1 MLTLARAYGMAINI
15 DWRPLGRI
23 VVHVAL
29 FSLFAAMLLPWALAV
44 PVLGWKVLFGLFFGG
59 ECAHPPDLL
68 SDTTPSACACA
79 HDARTRRA
87 VRSTRAFCHCA
98 ADR

>member
-1 MLTLARAYGMAINI
+1 MRARRAAAAEQKAALVERPQVLTLARAYGMASSI

-29 FSLFAAMLLPWALAV
+29 FSLFVSMLLPWALAV
-44 PVLGWKVLFGLFFGG
+44 PVLGWKVLFGLVFGG

-68 SDTTPSACACA
+68 
-79 HDARTRRA
+79 
-87 VRSTRAFCHCA
+87 
-98 ADR
+98 